1 MNMFFNNDLIENT
14 YNKKFWRSRFYGLF
28 NDNDSTFSI
37 EYPNE
42 VQVYLKEEVN
52 KVLKEIA
59 KSK

>member
-1 MNMFFNNDLIENT
+1 MNMFFNNDLIKNT
-14 YNKKFWRSRFYGLF
+14 YENKLYCSRFRGLF

>member
-1 MNMFFNNDLIENT
+1 MNMFFNKDLIENT
-14 YNKKFWRSRFYGLF
+14 YEKRLWRARFRGLF

-42 VQVYLKEEVN
+42 VQVKLKEEVN
-52 KVLKEIA
+52 KVFKEIA